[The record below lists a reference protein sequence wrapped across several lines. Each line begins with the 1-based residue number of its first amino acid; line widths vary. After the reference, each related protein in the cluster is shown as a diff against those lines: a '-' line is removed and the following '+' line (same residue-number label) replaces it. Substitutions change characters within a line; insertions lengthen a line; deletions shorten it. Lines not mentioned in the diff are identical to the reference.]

1 VNPGVGN
8 FQLPRLGKFGLPL
21 TRNPKTDE
29 RRAVTQRPSAALPDV
44 SVWLRIVSPPD
55 RPKVAIR
62 FLTECRD
69 VRPDSAPHAADR
81 STFRGVPLEPRE
93 AQRGIVWIE
102 PSIVAAFS
110 TTR

>member
-1 VNPGVGN
+1 
-8 FQLPRLGKFGLPL
+8 
-21 TRNPKTDE
+21 
-29 RRAVTQRPSAALPDV
+29 
-44 SVWLRIVSPPD
+44 
-55 RPKVAIR
+55 
-62 FLTECRD
+62 
-69 VRPDSAPHAADR
+69 VRPDSAPHAADP